1 MMASCMTLKRSYDH
15 DRESTSN
22 NAYEPRPN
30 PSAKRPRRH
39 FPVTVVSSSNE
50 IDETPITNSS
60 VFPDIQ
66 PIVTADALL
75 TRIKEEV
82 RRLQRRQQFKSHQ
95 SSDTTDDETSHP
107 SPPAATTDSS
117 TTAQPLLTLKQVNL
131 ICSRLL
137 KEREEIIR
145 EEYDRILST
154 KLNEQ
159 HENFVRF
166 TQDQLTR
173 RFSQLQ
179 FSYVS

>member
-66 PIVTADALL
+66 PIVTAGKNNLL
-75 TRIKEEV
+75 SLSMIFFYSFPRFLLFMQMLYLRAS
-82 RRLQRRQQFKSHQ
+82 RRKFGDFNDVSNSNLINRPIQLMMRLVIHHHQQRQQIHQQLLNLFLHLNKS
-95 SSDTTDDETSHP
+95 
-107 SPPAATTDSS
+107 
-117 TTAQPLLTLKQVNL
+117 
-131 ICSRLL
+131 I
-137 KEREEIIR
+137 
-145 EEYDRILST
+145 
-154 KLNEQ
+154 
-159 HENFVRF
+159 
-166 TQDQLTR
+166 
-173 RFSQLQ
+173 
-179 FSYVS
+179 